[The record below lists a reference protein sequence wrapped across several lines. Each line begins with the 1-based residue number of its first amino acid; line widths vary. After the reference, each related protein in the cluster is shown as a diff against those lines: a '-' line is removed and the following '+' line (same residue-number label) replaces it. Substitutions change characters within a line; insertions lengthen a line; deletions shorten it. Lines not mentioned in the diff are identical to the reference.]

1 MLLCFY
7 FEIILDVVL
16 IKVDLDASWL
26 RLTLQKKVG
35 FDAYVDKL
43 NGHLIRNYFAYIH
56 TSDVR

>member
-1 MLLCFY
+1 MDLFLLQWRQKQI
-7 FEIILDVVL
+7 ERGGVVM
-16 IKVDLDASWL
+16 VTFNFA
-26 RLTLQKKVG
+26 KKVG

>member
-1 MLLCFY
+1 MVTFN
-7 FEIILDVVL
+7 F
-16 IKVDLDASWL
+16 A
-26 RLTLQKKVG
+26 KKVG